1 MTPEDVARK
10 HERDMTNLKG
20 AFEFGAQ
27 ALKSIELLNGGAVL
41 ALLTFYGSILKDAK
55 PAHLDKKALTLALMS
70 YAVGLCLGLFAALL
84 AYFSQLQ
91 SATARNGGSE
101 VAWRVAAVV
110 LAILAALAFPLG
122 TWFAVQAF
130 VST

>member
-1 MTPEDVARK
+1 MTTEDAARQ
-10 HERDMTNLKG
+10 HEREMTNLRG

-55 PAHLDKKALTLALMS
+55 PAHFDKTDLTRALMS

-101 VAWRVAAVV
+101 DAWRVVSVA

-130 VST
+130 AST